1 MYLSELAKKG
11 EEWALFKPK
20 SKSISDKA
28 FNLSSLYSLSASFE
42 SLFDFL
48 LQIGRASCRER
59 VCQYV

>member
-42 SLFDFL
+42 SFFDFL
-48 LQIGRASCRER
+48 LPALFSHSKD
-59 VCQYV
+59 VL